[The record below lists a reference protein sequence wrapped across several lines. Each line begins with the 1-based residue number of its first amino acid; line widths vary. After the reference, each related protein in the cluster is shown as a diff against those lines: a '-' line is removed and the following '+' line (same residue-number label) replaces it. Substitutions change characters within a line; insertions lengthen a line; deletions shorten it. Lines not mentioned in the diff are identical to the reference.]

1 MSATSYEDDE
11 NQLTL
16 VFLMDGKDL
25 MMRLLALQTWMSI
38 CEKIKQMGLLLGSF

>member
-1 MSATSYEDDE
+1 MSATSYQDDE

-25 MMRLLALQTWMSI
+25 MMRLLTLQTWMSI
-38 CEKIKQMGLLLGSF
+38 CEKVKHLGLLGSF